1 MATGGS
7 MIFRKSL
14 QSVIAEIWS
23 LRRYCDKT
31 AGILSFETIN
41 QECGRTLSE
50 IRLVLRYS

>member
-1 MATGGS
+1 